1 VPFVRV
7 ASGAQLKI
15 MRANGQ
21 QLSCWTPTF
30 RLLPSAKMKMV
41 KSTSLISLLAMEQF
55 IASPKLLILLHQ
67 EEEEI
72 VAAVVAVVSFQAPPI
87 GVLLKNSFLV
97 LNYAKQTISMGF
109 EHHSL

>member
-1 VPFVRV
+1 
-7 ASGAQLKI
+7 

-55 IASPKLLILLHQ
+55 IASPKLLILLQQ
-67 EEEEI
+67 EEEEEEL
-72 VAAVVAVVSFQAPPI
+72 VAEEAAAVVSFQASPI
-87 GVLLKNSFLV
+87 GFILKNSFILKI
-97 LNYAKQTISMGF
+97 NKN
-109 EHHSL
+109 

>member
-1 VPFVRV
+1 VVYEVPFVRV

-55 IASPKLLILLHQ
+55 IASPKLLILLPQ
-67 EEEEI
+67 EEELAEE
-72 VAAVVAVVSFQAPPI
+72 VAAVVSFQAPPI
-87 GVLLKNSFLV
+87 GFLLKNRFILKI
-97 LNYAKQTISMGF
+97 NKN
-109 EHHSL
+109 

>member
-1 VPFVRV
+1 MVYEVPFVRV

-41 KSTSLISLLAMEQF
+41 KSTSLISLPAMEQF

-72 VAAVVAVVSFQAPPI
+72 MEEEVVVAAVVSFQPQPVEI
-87 GVLLKNSFLV
+87 LDFRLKPVSNQSSFP
-97 LNYAKQTISMGF
+97 
-109 EHHSL
+109 

>member
-1 VPFVRV
+1 MVYEVPFVRV

-30 RLLPSAKMKMV
+30 RLLPSAKMKTV

-67 EEEEI
+67 EEEEEI
-72 VAAVVAVVSFQAPPI
+72 MEEEVVVAAVVSFQAPPI
-87 GVLLKNSFLV
+87 GFLLKNSFLV
-97 LNYAKQTISMGF
+97 LI
-109 EHHSL
+109 

>member
-1 VPFVRV
+1 VVYEVPFVRV

-55 IASPKLLILLHQ
+55 IASPKLLILLQQ
-67 EEEEI
+67 EEEEL
-72 VAAVVAVVSFQAPPI
+72 VAEEAAAVVSFQASPI
-87 GVLLKNSFLV
+87 GFILKNSFILKI
-97 LNYAKQTISMGF
+97 NKN
-109 EHHSL
+109 

>member
-1 VPFVRV
+1 
-7 ASGAQLKI
+7 

-55 IASPKLLILLHQ
+55 IASPKLLILLQQ
-67 EEEEI
+67 EEEEL
-72 VAAVVAVVSFQAPPI
+72 VAEEAAAVVSFQASPI
-87 GVLLKNSFLV
+87 GFILKNSFILKI
-97 LNYAKQTISMGF
+97 NKN
-109 EHHSL
+109 

>member
-1 VPFVRV
+1 MVYEVPFVRV

-21 QLSCWTPTF
+21 QLPCWTPTF

-55 IASPKLLILLHQ
+55 IASPKLLILLQQQ
-67 EEEEI
+67 EEEEL
-72 VAAVVAVVSFQAPPI
+72 VAEEAAAVVSFQASPI
-87 GVLLKNSFLV
+87 GFILKNSFILKI
-97 LNYAKQTISMGF
+97 NKN
-109 EHHSL
+109 